1 MLQMSNS
8 NANFDKQNIAE
19 PLSMFDRLKNLPK
32 HYDNSSNDIL
42 SKLNGLNITL
52 PNGNINININ
62 DIINKNVDENER
74 DFEIRKRLTKK
85 ILNIELPKPSDK
97 ASDKP
102 SVQVDRGG
110 TPFLPNTKEKINT
123 ITTITAI
130 NIGNMIMKKCKLG
143 LKYDVDTESVIT
155 YFMKKL

>member
-1 MLQMSNS
+1 MLKMSNS
-8 NANFDKQNIAE
+8 NVNFNMQNITE

-32 HYDNSSNDIL
+32 HYDNSSDDIL
-42 SKLNGLNITL
+42 SKLNGINITL
-52 PNGNINININ
+52 PNGNITININ

-85 ILNIELPKPSDK
+85 ILNIELPKTKSDHDVLFGNTESINMVK
-97 ASDKP
+97 G
-102 SVQVDRGG
+102 VNL
-110 TPFLPNTKEKINT
+110 THTKEKIN
-123 ITTITAI
+123 TITAI

-143 LKYDVDTESVIT
+143 LKYDVETESVIT

>member
-1 MLQMSNS
+1 MSDLNS
-8 NANFDKQNIAE
+8 TQISPFGKVMATQNATQNDTE
-19 PLSMFDRLKNLPK
+19 QLSMFDRLKNLPK

-52 PNGNINININ
+52 PDGNIGININ

-74 DFEIRKRLTKK
+74 DFEIRKRLTKNL
-85 ILNIELPKPSDK
+85 LNIELI
-97 ASDKP
+97 
-102 SVQVDRGG
+102 
-110 TPFLPNTKEKINT
+110 NTKEKIN
-123 ITTITAI
+123 TITAI

-155 YFMKKL
+155 YFMNKI

>member
-1 MLQMSNS
+1 MSNS
-8 NANFDKQNIAE
+8 NANFDTQNIVD

-32 HYDNSSNDIL
+32 HYDNSSDDIL
-42 SKLNGLNITL
+42 SKLNGINITL
-52 PNGNINININ
+52 PNGNITININ

-85 ILNIELPKPSDK
+85 ILNIELPKTKSDHDVLFGNTESINMVK
-97 ASDKP
+97 G
-102 SVQVDRGG
+102 VNL
-110 TPFLPNTKEKINT
+110 TNTKEKIN
-123 ITTITAI
+123 TITAI

-143 LKYDVDTESVIT
+143 LKYDVETESVIT

>member
-8 NANFDKQNIAE
+8 NANFDTQNIVD

-32 HYDNSSNDIL
+32 HYDNSSDDIL

-85 ILNIELPKPSDK
+85 ILNIELPKP
-97 ASDKP
+97 ADKP
-102 SVQVDRGG
+102 AFQVERGG

-123 ITTITAI
+123 ITTI

-143 LKYDVDTESVIT
+143 LKYDVDTESVIK
-155 YFMKKL
+155 YFMEKL

>member
-8 NANFDKQNIAE
+8 NANFDTQNIVD

-32 HYDNSSNDIL
+32 HYDNSSDDIL

-97 ASDKP
+97 PSDKP

>member
-1 MLQMSNS
+1 MSDSNS
-8 NANFDKQNIAE
+8 TLISPFSKSLTFATKNATE
-19 PLSMFDRLKNLPK
+19 PLSMFDRLKTLPK

-52 PNGNINININ
+52 PDGNIGININ

-74 DFEIRKRLTKK
+74 DFEIRKRLTKNL
-85 ILNIELPKPSDK
+85 LNIELI
-97 ASDKP
+97 
-102 SVQVDRGG
+102 
-110 TPFLPNTKEKINT
+110 NTKEKIN
-123 ITTITAI
+123 TITAI

-155 YFMKKL
+155 YFMNKI